1 MTSAAGS
8 ALLRAE
14 LPGGMTGEQVRSIGD
29 FIAAQQQPDGA
40 LPWFTGGHLDPWDHV
55 ESAMGLTVVG
65 RHDEAMRA
73 YVWSAR
79 TQRADGSWP
88 MRQTDGVID
97 DAAADTNQCAYI
109 AVGVWHYFLVTG
121 QTAALAR
128 LWPTVEAAI
137 NFVVRGQLP
146 SGAISWAMDP
156 ERRWADEALLTG
168 SASTLQ
174 SIECACLIAETLGH
188 DRPRWRAAGRTL
200 RETIRH
206 RPEAFA
212 DRSRFSMDWY
222 YPVLGGAVRGD
233 AALARLDAGWETFG
247 WPTRGIRCV
256 SDEPW
261 VTAAETAELI
271 ATLDAVG
278 ETDRAASLFADVQFL
293 FDESTG
299 GYWTGMNIP
308 NGEVYP
314 VEQTAWSAAAV
325 LLAADALTQATG
337 GSAIFRDAGRWNGW
351 GGALEGATG

>member
-128 LWPTVEAAI
+128 LWPTVGTIVGYGVAFYCLAVAI
-137 NFVVRGQLP
+137 QKGMNVGLGYAMWAGLGTTLIVVISVLVLGEPL
-146 SGAISWAMDP
+146 SAIKIIGV
-156 ERRWADEALLTG
+156 ALIIGGVVL
-168 SASTLQ
+168 LN
-174 SIECACLIAETLGH
+174 
-188 DRPRWRAAGRTL
+188 
-200 RETIRH
+200 
-206 RPEAFA
+206 
-212 DRSRFSMDWY
+212 
-222 YPVLGGAVRGD
+222 LGGAH
-233 AALARLDAGWETFG
+233 
-247 WPTRGIRCV
+247 
-256 SDEPW
+256 
-261 VTAAETAELI
+261 
-271 ATLDAVG
+271 
-278 ETDRAASLFADVQFL
+278 
-293 FDESTG
+293 
-299 GYWTGMNIP
+299 
-308 NGEVYP
+308 
-314 VEQTAWSAAAV
+314 
-325 LLAADALTQATG
+325 
-337 GSAIFRDAGRWNGW
+337 
-351 GGALEGATG
+351 